1 MVATAR
7 TTTMEICEV
16 DTNNKRQVRA
26 FLDLPFTV
34 YADCAQWVPPLR
46 MDARQMLDRRRYPY
60 YQHSDAAFFIAYQN
74 DQPLGRIAVLENRRY
89 NHFNHEKVAF
99 FYLFEVLRDKADAE
113 LLFEAAFGWAQK
125 RGLDT
130 MIGPKGFTPLN
141 GLGLLTRGFQHR
153 PALEIPYNHAYY
165 ADFIEGLGFQCEREV
180 LSGYLGRDQRLP
192 PKIHLLSEKVQK
204 RFGLRVQR
212 FRTRAELRKLVPQLK
227 ELYNGSL
234 VGTSGNAPLTDQ
246 EAAVIANQMLWFADP
261 KLIKILFKDD
271 QLVGFLFAYPD
282 ISAALQR
289 TKGKLFPLGWA
300 DILRELKRTEWIN
313 VNGAGI
319 LEEYRGLGG
328 TAILFS
334 EMEKS
339 ILEGNFQHADLVQ
352 IGTENE
358 KMQREVAS
366 LGIDFYKSHKIYR
379 KTL

>member
-1 MVATAR
+1 
-7 TTTMEICEV
+7 MEICEV

-130 MIGPKGFTPLN
+130 MIGSKGFTPLN

-204 RFGLRVQR
+204 RFGLRVQC